1 MGNSD
6 SSSGGGS
13 SGSGLNDHCY
23 QVGYEHG
30 SQSTNPDPVGDG
42 LAAAP
47 CTITKE
53 ANAAYARGYTDAMGV
68 SGVNSGDQNT
78 RRITTSADYK
88 SIRENRLT
96 YTTRNGNTY
105 TGGKLT
111 AFVASNG
118 TKYRVKSRMDNR

>member
-1 MGNSD
+1 MGNGD
-6 SSSGGGS
+6 SSNGGGSSGGGS

-53 ANAAYARGYTDAMGV
+53 ANAAYARGLYRCNGCI
-68 SGVNSGDQNT
+68 
-78 RRITTSADYK
+78 RRQQRRS
-88 SIRENRLT
+88 
-96 YTTRNGNTY
+96 
-105 TGGKLT
+105 
-111 AFVASNG
+111 
-118 TKYRVKSRMDNR
+118 KYP